1 MALRGMEYV
10 DQHRFF
16 YARLVS
22 SAFAIELYKMR
33 LTYSDYVAGGQLAAL
48 SVFKQQFGVQGP
60 DGSWYIPA
68 RVSNSSAT
76 IARV

>member
-1 MALRGMEYV
+1 MEFV
-10 DQHRFF
+10 DQHWLL

-22 SAFAIELYKMR
+22 SALAIELYRMR
-33 LTYSDYVAGGQLAAL
+33 LTCSDYVAGGQLAAL
-48 SVFKQQFGVQGP
+48 PVFKQQFGVQGP

-76 IARV
+76 IARD